1 MSLERREMLFIFFT
15 HQKIKFPLCRP
26 RISERASE
34 LVSLEGREGGRT
46 GPGPPPPS
54 QPTHSLTLPHSLP
67 LSVRPRPS
75 PASASLPPSLSWPF
89 STFIALFGRN

>member
-54 QPTHSLTLPHSLP
+54 QPTHSLTLPHLSL
-67 LSVRPRPS
+67 SIVS
-75 PASASLPPSLSWPF
+75 FFSPSLLPVKEWKREGVW
-89 STFIALFGRN
+89 LGWGLGG